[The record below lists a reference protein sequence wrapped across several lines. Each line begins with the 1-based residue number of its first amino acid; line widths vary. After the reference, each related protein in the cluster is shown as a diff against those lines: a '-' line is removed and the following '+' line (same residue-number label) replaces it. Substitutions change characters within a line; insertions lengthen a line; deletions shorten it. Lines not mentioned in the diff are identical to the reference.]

1 MTTRSSSTLGLVLG
15 SRLYRRAMASLF
27 FAGLGISIAMPQ
39 LSLFLV
45 QDLHASLPVAGLFF
59 LTNLAA
65 PVLGFVVG
73 RWSDRLTDRLSLFRV
88 GAVVGLVGWVMMAF
102 TTEVWMAFVVNL
114 TVLGFAGAT
123 GSLIFAAVRDQLT
136 HAPTGADNR
145 VMSTVRLG
153 FSLGFMTGPLLGSVL
168 GGVAG
173 LRLTLIASGICT
185 LLQAVPM
192 IGQTVTRAVPDR
204 VVLPDGQPA
213 GTRRAPRACCPCV
226 TFLGLSVLAMCGDT
240 IRFAYLPI
248 YMELQLG
255 TPDWLR
261 GVVISV
267 QSVGMLVFIPIM
279 GVLADRFGAHRL
291 VVVNVLL
298 GVGANLGFMA
308 ADSELG
314 LITATVLNSAMWA
327 TLGGIGIIVAQDLYP
342 NGIGLASSLYF
353 SALRFSAAIGGL
365 AGALGVGWFG
375 VPGVFLVPALLCL
388 VAAVGLL
395 IQAIVRH
402 RRLSPRGHQGRQRG
416 VRIAPL
422 LNDTRTSRTRLDAGP
437 KPRIRRSAVSVL
449 VSVATGRERS
459 SSTRLSC
466 SSLSEVQQR
475 CLLLFV

>member
-1 MTTRSSSTLGLVLG
+1 MPEQSVTTRSNSTLGLVLR
-15 SRLYRRAMASLF
+15 SPLYRRAVASLF
-27 FAGLGISIAMPQ
+27 FAGLGISVALPQ

-45 QDLHASLPVAGLFF
+45 QDLGASLPVAGLFF

-88 GAVVGLVGWVMMAF
+88 GAVVGLVGWVLMAF
-102 TTEVWMAFVVNL
+102 STEVWMAFAVNL

-136 HAPTGADNR
+136 HAPSGADNR

-173 LRLTLIASGICT
+173 LRLTLIASGVCM

-204 VVLPDGQPA
+204 GVPHGGAAGRNASRPPSLLPL
-213 GTRRAPRACCPCV
+213 V

-248 YMELQLG
+248 YMELQLD

-261 GVVISV
+261 GVVIST

-298 GVGANLGFMA
+298 GVGANLGFMTA
-308 ADSELG
+308 GSEWV
-314 LITATVLNSAMWA
+314 LIAATVLNSAMWA
-327 TLGGIGIIVAQDLYP
+327 TLGGIGITVAQDLYP
-342 NGIGLASSLYF
+342 NGIGMASSLYF
-353 SALRFSAAIGGL
+353 SAIRFSAAIGGI
-365 AGALGVGWFG
+365 AGGLGVGWFG
-375 VPGVFLVPALLCL
+375 VPGVFLVPALLCIL
-388 VAAVGLL
+388 AAVGLL
-395 IQAIVRH
+395 THALIGHRH
-402 RRLSPRGHQGRQRG
+402 GGL
-416 VRIAPL
+416 
-422 LNDTRTSRTRLDAGP
+422 
-437 KPRIRRSAVSVL
+437 KP
-449 VSVATGRERS
+449 S
-459 SSTRLSC
+459 SS
-466 SSLSEVQQR
+466 
-475 CLLLFV
+475 

>member
-1 MTTRSSSTLGLVLG
+1 MPEHAVTTRSSSTLGLVLR
-15 SRLYRRAMASLF
+15 SRLYRRATVSLF
-27 FAGLGISIAMPQ
+27 FAGLGISVAMPQ

-73 RWSDRLTDRLSLFRV
+73 RWSDRLTDRLSLFKL
-88 GAVVGLVGWVMMAF
+88 GAVVGLVGWVAMAF
-102 TTEVWMAFVVNL
+102 TTEVWMAFLVNL

-123 GSLIFAAVRDQLT
+123 GSLIFAAVRDELT
-136 HAPTGADNR
+136 HTPTGADNR

-153 FSLGFMTGPLLGSVL
+153 FSVGFMTGPVLGSVL

-173 LRLTLIASGICT
+173 LRLTLIAAGVCT

-192 IGQTVTRAVPDR
+192 IGQTVTRAVPDQ
-204 VVLPDGQPA
+204 VVLPDRTA
-213 GTRRAPRACCPCV
+213 GRNASPPSLLPLV

-267 QSVGMLVFIPIM
+267 QSVGMLVFIPLM

-298 GVGANLGFMA
+298 GAGANLAFMA
-308 ADSELG
+308 AGSEFV
-314 LITATVLNSAMWA
+314 LIAATVLNAAMWA
-327 TLGGIGIIVAQDLYP
+327 TLGGIGITVAQDLYP
-342 NGIGLASSLYF
+342 SGIGLASSLYF
-353 SALRFSAAIGGL
+353 SAVRFSAAIGGI
-365 AGALGVGWFG
+365 AGGLGVGWFG
-375 VPGVFLVPALLCL
+375 VPGVFLVPALLCI
-388 VAAVGLL
+388 VAALGLL
-395 IQAIVRH
+395 IQAIVMH
-402 RRLSPRGHQGRQRG
+402 HP
-416 VRIAPL
+416 
-422 LNDTRTSRTRLDAGP
+422 
-437 KPRIRRSAVSVL
+437 
-449 VSVATGRERS
+449 
-459 SSTRLSC
+459 
-466 SSLSEVQQR
+466 
-475 CLLLFV
+475 

>member
-1 MTTRSSSTLGLVLG
+1 
-15 SRLYRRAMASLF
+15 
-27 FAGLGISIAMPQ
+27 
-39 LSLFLV
+39 
-45 QDLHASLPVAGLFF
+45 
-59 LTNLAA
+59 
-65 PVLGFVVG
+65 
-73 RWSDRLTDRLSLFRV
+73 
-88 GAVVGLVGWVMMAF
+88 VVGLVGWVVMAVI
-102 TTEVWMAFVVNL
+102 TEVWMAFVLNL

-136 HAPTGADNR
+136 HDATGADNR

-153 FSLGFMTGPLLGSVL
+153 FSLGFMTGPVVGSVL
-168 GGVAG
+168 GDVAG
-173 LRLTLIASGICT
+173 LRLTLIVSGVCT
-185 LLQAVPM
+185 LLQAAPM

-204 VVLPDGQPA
+204 VVPPGGAADRNASRPPSLLPL
-213 GTRRAPRACCPCV
+213 V

-298 GVGANLGFMA
+298 GVGANLGFVV

-327 TLGGIGIIVAQDLYP
+327 TLGGIGVIVAQDLYP
-342 NGIGLASSLYF
+342 NGIGMASSLYF
-353 SALRFSAAIGGL
+353 SAIRFSAAIGGV
-365 AGALGVGWFG
+365 AGGLGVGWFG
-375 VPGVFLVPALLCL
+375 VPGVFLVPALLCI

-395 IQAIVRH
+395 IQAMVRH
-402 RRLSPRGHQGRQRG
+402 HTPDALAGIRVDNEEYGSPH
-416 VRIAPL
+416 
-422 LNDTRTSRTRLDAGP
+422 
-437 KPRIRRSAVSVL
+437 
-449 VSVATGRERS
+449 
-459 SSTRLSC
+459 C
-466 SSLSEVQQR
+466 
-475 CLLLFV
+475 

>member
-1 MTTRSSSTLGLVLG
+1 MTTGTSSTLGLVLG

-27 FAGLGISIAMPQ
+27 FGGLGISVAMPQ

-45 QDLHASLPVAGLFF
+45 QDLHASMPVAGLFF
-59 LTNLAA
+59 LTNLTA
-65 PVLGFVVG
+65 PILGFVVG
-73 RWSDRLTDRLSLFRV
+73 RWSDRLADRLSLFRV
-88 GAVVGLVGWVMMAF
+88 GAVVGLAGWIAMAF
-102 TTEVWMAFVVNL
+102 TTEVWMAFALNL

-123 GSLIFAAVRDQLT
+123 SSLIFAAVQDQLT

-192 IGQTVTRAVPDR
+192 IGQTVPRAVPDR
-204 VVLPDGQPA
+204 VVLLDDA
-213 GTRRAPRACCPCV
+213 GRNASRPPSLLPLV

-279 GVLADRFGAHRL
+279 GGLADRFGAHRL

-298 GVGANLGFMA
+298 GVGANLGFMT

-314 LITATVLNSAMWA
+314 LIAATVLNSAMWA
-327 TLGGIGIIVAQDLYP
+327 TLGGIGVIVAQDLYP
-342 NGIGLASSLYF
+342 SGIGLASSLYF

-395 IQAIVRH
+395 IQAIGFRS
-402 RRLSPRGHQGRQRG
+402 RPYSGTTPEALAASGSTARSIGRP
-416 VRIAPL
+416 I
-422 LNDTRTSRTRLDAGP
+422 D
-437 KPRIRRSAVSVL
+437 
-449 VSVATGRERS
+449 
-459 SSTRLSC
+459 
-466 SSLSEVQQR
+466 
-475 CLLLFV
+475 

>member
-1 MTTRSSSTLGLVLG
+1 MPGQAVATKSSSTLGLVLQSG
-15 SRLYRRAMASLF
+15 LYRRAVVSLF
-27 FAGLGISIAMPQ
+27 FAGLGISVAMPQ

-45 QDLHASLPVAGLFF
+45 QELDASLPVAGLFF

-65 PVLGFVVG
+65 PVLGFLVG

-88 GAVVGLVGWVMMAF
+88 GAVVGLVGWVLMAF
-102 TTEVWMAFVVNL
+102 TTEVWMAFAVNL

-173 LRLTLIASGICT
+173 LRLTLIAAGICT

-204 VVLPDGQPA
+204 LVFHDGAASRNATRPRSLLPL
-213 GTRRAPRACCPCV
+213 V
-226 TFLGLSVLAMCGDT
+226 TFLGLCVLAMCGDT

-248 YMELQLG
+248 YMELELG

-261 GVVISV
+261 GVVIST

-279 GVLADRFGAHRL
+279 GVLADRFGADRL

-308 ADSELG
+308 AESDWM
-314 LITATVLNSAMWA
+314 LIAATVLNSAMWA
-327 TLGGIGIIVAQDLYP
+327 TLGGIGITVAQDLYP
-342 NGIGLASSLYF
+342 SGIGMASSLYF
-353 SALRFSAAIGGL
+353 SAIRFSAAVGGI
-365 AGALGVGWFG
+365 AGGLGVGWFG
-375 VPGVFLVPALLCL
+375 VPGVFLVPALLCI

-395 IQAIVRH
+395 IQAAVRH
-402 RRLSPRGHQGRQRG
+402 GQTARN
-416 VRIAPL
+416 A
-422 LNDTRTSRTRLDAGP
+422 
-437 KPRIRRSAVSVL
+437 
-449 VSVATGRERS
+449 
-459 SSTRLSC
+459 
-466 SSLSEVQQR
+466 
-475 CLLLFV
+475 

>member
-1 MTTRSSSTLGLVLG
+1 MTRSSSTVGLVLR
-15 SRLYRRAMASLF
+15 SRLYRRAAVSLF
-27 FAGLGISIAMPQ
+27 FAGLGISIAIPQ

-73 RWSDRLTDRLSLFRV
+73 RWSDRLTDRLSLFRA
-88 GAVVGLVGWVMMAF
+88 GAVVGLVGWVAMAF
-102 TTEVWMAFVVNL
+102 TTEVWMAFVLNL

-168 GGVAG
+168 GGVAD
-173 LRLTLIASGICT
+173 LRLTLIAAGVCT
-185 LLQAVPM
+185 VLQAVPM

-204 VVLPDGQPA
+204 VVRPDGA
-213 GTRRAPRACCPCV
+213 ADRDASRRPSLLPLV
-226 TFLGLSVLAMCGDT
+226 TFLGLCVLAMCGDT

-291 VVVNVLL
+291 VVVNVVL

-314 LITATVLNSAMWA
+314 LIAATVLNSAMWA

-342 NGIGLASSLYF
+342 SGIGLASSLYF

-375 VPGVFLVPALLCL
+375 VPGVFGVPALLCV

-395 IQAIVRH
+395 IQAMVRH
-402 RRLSPRGHQGRQRG
+402 RP
-416 VRIAPL
+416 P
-422 LNDTRTSRTRLDAGP
+422 DAD
-437 KPRIRRSAVSVL
+437 AVSRPGPESHRTAQTYGV
-449 VSVATGRERS
+449 ER
-459 SSTRLSC
+459 RWFRHM
-466 SSLSEVQQR
+466 QA
-475 CLLLFV
+475 